1 MLIYALNFLL
11 GIGLFSLKNTL
22 QISPVE
28 WGLFFTLILAI
39 SISFKRYKALS
50 LNLATLVLGFVWMS
64 LISTQVL
71 NTQIKDI
78 YLNKPILITGEI
90 VELPEKT
97 THNTKFIFKAS
108 SPFQGRLKL
117 AWYNRPDELKK
128 APNLHTG
135 DTWRLLLKLKHN
147 NGYQN
152 LGGFDYEKWLFY
164 KRISATGYVR
174 SSPANQRINT
184 ADKTL
189 STDRLR
195 QNIRHSLAPILEK
208 QEFGG
213 VINALIIGDRSLI
226 TNKHWLLFRA
236 TNITHLSVI
245 SGLHIGLISGF
256 VFLLVQFLW
265 RYSTRLSL
273 MVPAP
278 IIGAYFGLISA
289 FLYALI
295 AGFSVPTGRAFIMA
309 SVVFASII
317 FKRHHNVWQLYG
329 VALLLVLLNNPLSV
343 FSVGFWLS
351 FYVVAIIIYG
361 VRQYQSKPWF
371 YRLIYIQLLI
381 SIATLPLTV
390 WFFSSGSALSPIA
403 NLIAIPVF
411 SFIVT
416 PLSLIGALLTFSG
429 LSYLSEI
436 SFSIANQAL
445 IYLSYMLEYLQQ
457 FDFNQWHYAQT
468 SLIDLTLFIG
478 IAFIAIS
485 PKALKLRWLSAP
497 MLVLMLF
504 APNDYIEDN
513 SVLITTLDVGQ
524 GLASVVQTKNH
535 TLLFDTGAKYR
546 SGFNLG
552 DSVITPYLQAKHIR
566 HLDKVIISHGDNDHI
581 GGLDNILDN
590 FKVSEILTS
599 VPEKIQRT
607 TLDCQ
612 TGQNWQWDGV
622 IFEILNPDK
631 NTYFKDNNT
640 SCVLKISTSKYS
652 MLLTGDIERKTER
665 HLVKNNKEKLKSA
678 VLLSPHH
685 GSKTSSTQA
694 FLDAVSPSLVIVS
707 SGFKNRFRHPS
718 QAIIQRYQSNN
729 IKILQ
734 TSCSGQIDILLSNNI
749 EFKEYR
755 RDFSRYYLRQCE

>member
-1 MLIYALNFLL
+1 M
-11 GIGLFSLKNTL
+11 FSLKNTL

-28 WGLFFTLILAI
+28 WGLFFTFILVI
-39 SISFKRYKALS
+39 FVSFKRHKALS
-50 LNLATLVLGFVWMS
+50 LNLVALVLGFVWMS
-64 LISTQVL
+64 LTSTQVL
-71 NTQIKDI
+71 KNQIKDI
-78 YLNKPILITGEI
+78 YLNKPILVTGEI
-90 VELPEKT
+90 IELPEKT
-97 THNTKFIFKAS
+97 VRNTKFIFKAH
-108 SPFQGRLKL
+108 SPFQGHLKL
-117 AWYNRPDELKK
+117 AWYNHPDNPKV
-128 APNLHTG
+128 PTLHTG
-135 DTWRLLLKLKHN
+135 DTWQLLLKLKHN

-164 KRISATGYVR
+164 KRIDATGYVR
-174 SSPANQRINT
+174 SSSANQHISA
-184 ADKTL
+184 ADKVP
-189 STDRLR
+189 SADRLR
-195 QNIRHSLAPILEK
+195 QNIRYSLLPILEK
-208 QEFGG
+208 QAFGG

-226 TNKHWLLFRA
+226 TDKHWLLFKA
-236 TNITHLSVI
+236 TNTTHLSVI

-273 MVPAP
+273 VVPAP
-278 IIGAYFGLISA
+278 VMAAYFGLLSA
-289 FLYALI
+289 FLYALV

-317 FKRHHNVWQLYG
+317 FKRHHHIWQLYSA
-329 VALLLVLLNNPLSV
+329 ALLLVLINNPLSV

-351 FYVVAIIIYG
+351 FYVVAVIIYG
-361 VRQYQSKPWF
+361 VGQYQNKSWL
-371 YRLIYIQLLI
+371 YRLLYIQLLI
-381 SIATLPLTV
+381 SIATLPLTI
-390 WFFSSGSALSPIA
+390 WFFSAGSVLSPIA
-403 NLIAIPVF
+403 NLVAIPVF

-416 PLSLIGALLTFSG
+416 PLSLIGALLTFSE
-429 LSYLSEI
+429 LLYLSEI

-445 IYLSYMLEYLQQ
+445 IYLSYILEYLQQ

-468 SLIDLTLFIG
+468 SLIDLTFFIG
-478 IAFIAIS
+478 IVFIAIL

-497 MLVLMLF
+497 MLVLILF
-504 APNDYIEDN
+504 APNNHIEDN

-524 GLASVVQTKNH
+524 GLASVVQTKHH

-552 DSVITPYLQAKHIR
+552 ESVITPYLQAQHIQ

-599 VPEKIQRT
+599 VPEKIQPT
-607 TLDCQ
+607 TLPCQ

-622 IFEILNPDK
+622 IFEILSPDK
-631 NTYFKDNNT
+631 NTHFKGNNA
-640 SCVLKISTSKYS
+640 SCVLKISTPKHSV
-652 MLLTGDIERKTER
+652 LLTGDIEREAEH
-665 HLVKNNKEKLKSA
+665 HLVKNNKEKLKST

-685 GSKTSSTQA
+685 GSKTSSTQT
-694 FLDAVSPSLVIVS
+694 FLEAVSPSLVIVS
-707 SGFKNRFRHPS
+707 SGFKNRFHHP
-718 QAIIQRYQSNN
+718 AKTIIKRYQLNN
-729 IKILQ
+729 IKVLQ
-734 TSCSGQIDILLSNNI
+734 TNCSGQINILLDDGV